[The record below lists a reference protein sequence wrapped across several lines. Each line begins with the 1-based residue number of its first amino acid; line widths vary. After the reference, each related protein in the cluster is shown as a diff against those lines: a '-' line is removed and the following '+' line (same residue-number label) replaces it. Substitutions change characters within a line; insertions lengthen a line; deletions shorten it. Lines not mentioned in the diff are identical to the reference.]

1 LPKRRL
7 ASFCFY
13 SAATRLQLPLP
24 SNQKYSPTTKKIN
37 VMKSMSYSYKFLC
50 CILLLLSTNALK
62 AVEGF
67 SLIPAGAFTM
77 GNSVAED
84 ADIKDAPPHTVILD
98 SFYMGKYEVTKQ
110 EWDGV
115 RTWALNNGY
124 TDLVTGEDSDRAI
137 NLPVHTISW
146 YQAVK
151 WCNARSEKEGLI
163 PIYYTNNGQTEIY
176 RTGDVDISNAQV
188 KWSANGY
195 RLPTEAEWEKA
206 SRGGLS
212 GKRFPWGDMISH
224 PQANYYAIEG
234 YSYDLSGFRN
244 DFHPSYKFRLRAAT
258 APVATFNENGYG
270 LYCMAGNVDEWC
282 WDWYGIYDTKI
293 QTRPQ
298 GVTSGKY
305 RVLRGGSW
313 NSMAFSCRSAYRVYN
328 LPTDSGS
335 GTGFRV
341 VRGAAANE
349 GNTSPTIS
357 DIPAQKIDKGSS
369 TGALIFTVEDAQTS
383 PSSLLL
389 SASSS
394 NTVVVPNSNIVIG
407 GDGVNRTVTVTP
419 VSSQTGTATIT
430 VTVSD
435 GLLSRSDTFI
445 LTVIGNTPPA
455 ISDIAA
461 RSINQ
466 GSSTGALA
474 FTINDA
480 ETVASALS
488 LSASSS
494 NAALIPKSN
503 IIFGGRGKNRTVTV
517 IPVSSKTG
525 TAAITVT
532 VSDGLLSSACSFV
545 LTVEANRITSSLS
558 KVVIAKGKPISPYTV
573 RTNFS
578 AKNFSA
584 TNLPPGLR
592 LQTNGVISG
601 NPTKAGTYNVTIT
614 AQKNQGGKVVQSVKA
629 NKIFEVK

>member
-1 LPKRRL
+1 
-7 ASFCFY
+7 
-13 SAATRLQLPLP
+13 
-24 SNQKYSPTTKKIN
+24 
-37 VMKSMSYSYKFLC
+37 
-50 CILLLLSTNALK
+50 
-62 AVEGF
+62 
-67 SLIPAGAFTM
+67 
-77 GNSVAED
+77 
-84 ADIKDAPPHTVILD
+84 
-98 SFYMGKYEVTKQ
+98 
-110 EWDGV
+110 
-115 RTWALNNGY
+115 
-124 TDLVTGEDSDRAI
+124 
-137 NLPVHTISW
+137 
-146 YQAVK
+146 
-151 WCNARSEKEGLI
+151 
-163 PIYYTNNGQTEIY
+163 
-176 RTGDVDISNAQV
+176 
-188 KWSANGY
+188 
-195 RLPTEAEWEKA
+195 
-206 SRGGLS
+206 
-212 GKRFPWGDMISH
+212 
-224 PQANYYAIEG
+224 
-234 YSYDLSGFRN
+234 
-244 DFHPSYKFRLRAAT
+244 
-258 APVATFNENGYG
+258 
-270 LYCMAGNVDEWC
+270 
-282 WDWYGIYDTKI
+282 
-293 QTRPQ
+293 
-298 GVTSGKY
+298 
-305 RVLRGGSW
+305 
-313 NSMAFSCRSAYRVYN
+313 
-328 LPTDSGS
+328 
-335 GTGFRV
+335 
-341 VRGAAANE
+341 
-349 GNTSPTIS
+349 
-357 DIPAQKIDKGSS
+357 
-369 TGALIFTVEDAQTS
+369 
-383 PSSLLL
+383 
-389 SASSS
+389 
-394 NTVVVPNSNIVIG
+394 VVPNSNIVIG